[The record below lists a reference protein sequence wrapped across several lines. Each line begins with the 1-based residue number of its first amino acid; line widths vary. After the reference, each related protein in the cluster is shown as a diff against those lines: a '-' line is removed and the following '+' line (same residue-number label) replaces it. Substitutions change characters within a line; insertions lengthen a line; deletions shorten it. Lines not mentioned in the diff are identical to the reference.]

1 MMIRVTVMLI
11 ISAAIGIGADYA
23 FGQSQNQNS
32 TDLSYLRPQEVAQ
45 QFLDAYNAHN
55 VNRLMKY
62 LSPDV
67 VAVAPDLTVVNGAE
81 LNKRYFAAW
90 FSSVPD
96 VHDTIKSLT
105 TGSDR
110 FVLEVVET
118 GTYTRRMPSAGAPPA
133 YGQKLHY
140 PYVMVA
146 MIKHGQI
153 SVMRLYEDDLVVER
167 QLGVRP

>member
-1 MMIRVTVMLI
+1 MKTISRAAILLI
-11 ISAAIGIGADYA
+11 LSAAIGIGTDYA
-23 FGQSQNQNS
+23 FGQAQSS
-32 TDLSYLRPQEVAQ
+32 TGLSYLRPQDTAE
-45 QFLDAYNAHN
+45 QFLDAYNTHD

-67 VAVAPDLTVVNGAE
+67 VAVAPDLTVVKGAE
-81 LNKRYFAAW
+81 MNKRYFAAW
-90 FSSVPD
+90 FNSVPD

-105 TGSDR
+105 YGSDR

-118 GTYTRRMPSAGAPPA
+118 GTYTRRMPSVGAPPA

-140 PYVMVA
+140 PYVLVA
-146 MIKHGQI
+146 MIKNGQI

-167 QLGVRP
+167 QLGIHP